1 MSESLFSGIP
11 GNFVLTGTQHDFQN
25 RAEGWR
31 LHLGY
36 ALARTRRMFRYT
48 GLPDTIPEREL
59 EIALQM
65 NGTVAW
71 FRVPNDAVKT
81 DYRGK
86 LYAIAGRWGV
96 DPDPYYI
103 PTTYLIADPY
113 LWTGSLKIG
122 EDAIIM
128 KNDSMMMGLL
138 PIHNRMSSQL
148 AQSEL
153 TLWCIDILS
162 RVKNAIAA
170 GDTRT
175 KRSAEEY
182 LAQIEEGNLAGVIAD
197 NAFLETLKTVP
208 MGDAK
213 QGDFQE
219 HIELIQYIKG
229 SWENEIGLEAM
240 FDMKREAINSGEAQ
254 LGNHSRLVLAEDMLL
269 CRREA
274 LDQINE
280 MFGTAI
286 SVDFATGWKD
296 EQKENDL
303 ELDNIE
309 NDLEGGDA
317 DDQREIED
325 TPRSE

>member
-11 GNFVLTGTQHDFQN
+11 GNYVLTDIQQDFQN
-25 RAEGWR
+25 RVEGWR

-59 EIALQM
+59 ELSLQM
-65 NGTVAW
+65 NGSVAW
-71 FRVPNDAVKT
+71 FRVPDDAEKV

-103 PTTYLIADPY
+103 PTTYLISDPY
-113 LWTGSLKIG
+113 LWEGSLKIG

-128 KNDSMMMGLL
+128 KNDSMMAGLL
-138 PIHNRMSSQL
+138 PLHSRMAAQL

-153 TLWCIDILS
+153 TIWCIDILS

-175 KRSAEEY
+175 KKSAELY
-182 LAQIEEGNLAGVIAD
+182 LDQIVEGNLAGVIAD
-197 NAFLETLKTVP
+197 NAFLETLKSIP

-213 QGDFQE
+213 QGDIQE
-219 HIELIQYIKG
+219 HIELIQYIRG
-229 SWENEIGLEAM
+229 TWENEIGLEAM

-254 LGNHSRLVLAEDMLL
+254 LGKHARLVLADDMLL

-274 LDQINE
+274 LDLINAK
-280 MFGTAI
+280 FGTDIRVELA
-286 SVDFATGWKD
+286 SGWAEEKRENEAELED
-296 EQKENDL
+296 IKEGRDDDAA
-303 ELDNIE
+303 EKTIDTE
-309 NDLEGGDA
+309 DA
-317 DDQREIED
+317 DGGM
-325 TPRSE
+325 